1 MLHEDERIGGCTEVK
16 VWQASML
23 VCWNRCIWYFFIEC
37 TVLVWGCQGKLCW
50 NSFAITGNSKCKL
63 KIDFGA

>member
-1 MLHEDERIGGCTEVK
+1 MLHEDERIGGRSV
-16 VWQASML
+16 ASML
-23 VCWNRCIWYFFIEC
+23 VCWNRCTWYFFIEC

-63 KIDFGA
+63 EIYFGA